1 MGSAISLKE
10 QFLFVSNQRLDT
22 LLNFALQVSG
32 ETVQSDEEHGWVE
45 KLRQFEE
52 ESWPGIKFDLDERF
66 PTVEEKKFWARVFD
80 DVARRIFLRQLGN
93 HEITYW
99 QSSAIG
105 DAYIIA
111 RMLIRAVQEI
121 ELAWHPNTENT
132 REIEADNIG
141 RTNIR
146 V

>member
-1 MGSAISLKE
+1 LKE